1 MKRIIALVLLG
12 GAALG
17 LSGAAGAEALSLD
30 QAIERALHADPR
42 VKEREHLVEAAR
54 ALLQE
59 AQGSDDLIVSANTFL
74 ALAPRTEGG
83 FYQDGN
89 ETCAPPAS
97 TCKPRGDNYE
107 VFPVTLWS
115 SLQFSL
121 IKPLYTFGKIE
132 NYSAAASNNIT
143 VKQGEVALQRG
154 KTTLDVTKA
163 YYGYLAARDT
173 RRLMADVLGR
183 VDAATALV
191 RGWLED
197 GGKND
202 VKQSDLFALEA
213 ARGLVLGYAAKA
225 EGLEKIAHE
234 GLRVLTDWPAG
245 MPLEVVDSRIAP
257 VTLPAAELA
266 ALQAQ
271 ALKQRPEMAQVEA
284 GLKARQALVNASQAD
299 ARPNVYAGIVG
310 SVAYSPGREEL
321 DNPHISDPFNHEGA
335 TPVIGLKWDYSGGVR
350 SARVAKAQAELAAT
364 VQLAALARAGIPF
377 EVAESYHQVQS
388 YHTMV
393 ESLEVSSRSARRWMI
408 ASYVDFEAGL
418 EDAEQVLTALQAY
431 ALAYSEYLQAVFEY
445 NMQVGKLSVVTGDR

>member
-1 MKRIIALVLLG
+1 MKRFAVLILLG
-12 GAALG
+12 CVALG
-17 LSGAAGAEALSLD
+17 LSEAATAEALSLE

-42 VKEREHLVEAAR
+42 VKEREYLVEAAR

-74 ALAPRTEGG
+74 ALAPRTDGG

-89 ETCAPPAS
+89 ETCDPPAS
-97 TCKPRGDNYE
+97 SCKPRGDNYE
-107 VFPVTLWS
+107 IFPVTLWS

-143 VKQGEVALQRG
+143 VKQGDVALQRG

-173 RRLMADVLGR
+173 RKLMADALGR
-183 VDAATALV
+183 VDAATELV
-191 RGWLED
+191 RSWLED

-213 ARGLVLGYAAKA
+213 ARGLVVGYAAKA

-234 GLRVLTDWPAG
+234 GLRLLTDWPADV
-245 MPLEVVDSRIAP
+245 PLELVDSGIAP
-257 VTLPAAELA
+257 VTLPAAQLS
-266 ALQAQ
+266 ALQEQ
-271 ALKQRPEMAQVEA
+271 ALKQRPEMAQVAA
-284 GLKARQALVNASQAD
+284 GLKARQALVGASQAD

-310 SVAYSPGREEL
+310 SVAYTPARDEL
-321 DNPHISDPFNHEGA
+321 DNPHIYDPFNHEGA
-335 TPVIGLKWDYSGGVR
+335 TPVIGLKWDYSRGVK
-350 SARVAKAQAELAAT
+350 SARVAKAQAELDAT
-364 VQLAALARAGIPF
+364 VQLAAMARAGIPF

-388 YHTMV
+388 YHAMV
-393 ESLEVSSRSARRWMI
+393 QSLEASSRSARRWMI

-418 EDAEQVLTALQAY
+418 EDAERILTALQAY
-431 ALAYSEYLQAVFEY
+431 VLAYSEYLQAVFEY
-445 NMQVGKLSVVTGDR
+445 NMQVRKLSVVTGE